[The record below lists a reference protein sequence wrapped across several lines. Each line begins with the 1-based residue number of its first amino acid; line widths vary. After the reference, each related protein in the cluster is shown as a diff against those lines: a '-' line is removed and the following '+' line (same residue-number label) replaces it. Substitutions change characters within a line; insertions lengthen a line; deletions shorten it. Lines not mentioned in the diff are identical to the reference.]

1 MYARPYIHYRTL
13 KTWCGKLP
21 KVRRKHRITPP
32 PHHLVYIYEGAAG
45 VRGSV
50 ISAARKVR

>member
-1 MYARPYIHYRTL
+1 MYARPYIRYRTL
-13 KTWCGKLP
+13 KTWCGILP